1 MVGREWTS
9 SNAIIELARTKDHL
23 QPFKQHEWIYK
34 LGVFVLQMGLLQ
46 ILHIFTLFIFL
57 KDLNCDL
64 VRFWETVI
72 DFSLFIFAH

>member
-1 MVGREWTS
+1 MD
-9 SNAIIELARTKDHL
+9 AIIELARTKDHL
-23 QPFKQHEWIYK
+23 QQARFKKKKKLHEWIYK
-34 LGVFVLQMGLLQ
+34 LGIFVLQMGLLP

-72 DFSLFIFAH
+72 DLSLFILTH